1 MSRKLNAAFI
11 LIAILVAFNFAHS
24 HSAGEP
30 PANGKS
36 TKSKNTQP
44 QRKPSPKPSKKR
56 GAPSDDQTINWPSF
70 RGPNASG
77 LAIGCKPPQKWD
89 ATTGENILWKTK
101 IPGLGH
107 SCPVIWGDRVFVTTA
122 VSGMDDPELK
132 VGLYGDIQS
141 VNDDTEHEFRVLCL
155 DKDTGKVLWN
165 KLAYKGVPKV
175 KRHTKATHA
184 NCTPATDGKH
194 IVAFFASEGLYCY
207 DFDGKLKWKKD
218 LGTLD
223 SGFFRMPQ
231 AQWEFASSPVI
242 HDGRVLLQCDIQ
254 GGGFVTALD
263 VKTGKELWRT
273 PRKDECT
280 WSTPTVFTYKMTD
293 APKKKSKRTTVE
305 KYVILNGWKHIGAYD
320 FKTGKEVWKM
330 TGGGDIPVPTPVIWN
345 DLVFIANAHGQWG
358 PLFAVKA
365 ASKGDISL
373 SLENGETSNDHIA
386 WCDPKSYAY
395 MQTPIVVGDIVY
407 NCRDNGGLT
416 CYKAEDGEQVYQ
428 ERIGGGSTG
437 FTASPVAALFGP
449 DKNPASKARI
459 YYSSEEGDVF
469 VIKPG
474 REFKVLATNPL
485 GEVCM
490 ATPAISGDAIYFR
503 TQGHVVA
510 VGERSK

>member
-1 MSRKLNAAFI
+1 M
-11 LIAILVAFNFAHS
+11 
-24 HSAGEP
+24 
-30 PANGKS
+30 
-36 TKSKNTQP
+36 
-44 QRKPSPKPSKKR
+44 
-56 GAPSDDQTINWPSF
+56 
-70 RGPNASG
+70 
-77 LAIGCKPPQKWD
+77 GCKPPTKWD
-89 ATTGENILWKTK
+89 AETGENILWKTK

-122 VSGMDDPELK
+122 VSGKNDPELK

-141 VNDDTEHEFRVLCL
+141 VEDDTEHEFRVICL
-155 DKDTGKVLWN
+155 DKKSGKILWN

-194 IVAFFASEGLYCY
+194 VIAFFASEGLYCY
-207 DFDGKLKWKKD
+207 DFKGKLKWKKD

-223 SGFFRMPQ
+223 SGFFRMPE

-242 HDGRVLLQCDIQ
+242 HDGRLLLQCDIQ
-254 GGGFVTALD
+254 GGGFVAALD
-263 VKTGKELWRT
+263 VRNGKEIWRT
-273 PRKDECT
+273 ERKDECT
-280 WSTPTVFTYKMTD
+280 WSTPSVFG
-293 APKKKSKRTTVE
+293 SGKRRL
-305 KYVILNGWKHIGAYD
+305 VILNGWKHIGAYD

-330 TGGGDIPVPTPVIWN
+330 TGGGDIPVPTPVVWN

-395 MQTPIVVGDIVY
+395 MQTPIVVGDLVY

-416 CYKAEDGEQVYQ
+416 CYRAATGEEVYK
-428 ERIGGGSTG
+428 ERLGGGSTG

-449 DKNPASKARI
+449 ADDVAAKAVI
-459 YYSSEEGDVF
+459 YYTSEEGDVF
-469 VIKPG
+469 VVKPG
-474 REFKVLATNPL
+474 EKHEVLETNSL

-490 ATPAISGDAIYFR
+490 ATPAISGDVIYFR
-503 TQGHVVA
+503 TRGHVVA
-510 VGERSK
+510 VGGKPE